1 MMSKL
6 LLGVLLSV
14 CSVFELG
21 AETLPVPSTEY
32 SADRTIYSEIGEMQ
46 QKVFHSFGKER
57 IEMQMEGMQTVMI
70 SRPDLGKFWNLMP
83 MFEIYMEIDADK
95 ASEMSGQAPDDMTI
109 EKVGPDTVNG
119 IATTKYKMLMKD
131 KSAGGFIWLTA
142 QYIPL
147 QMDFISKEG
156 GEKSRVKMSMS
167 NLKLGK
173 QDAALFELPEGL
185 NPMPGMDSMMNSLG
199 N

>member
-1 MMSKL
+1 MNKLLGL
-6 LLGVLLSV
+6 LLGLSAA
-14 CSVFELG
+14 FWLN
-21 AETLPVPSTEY
+21 AETLPAAQAEY
-32 SADRTIYSEIGEMQ
+32 SADRIISGEMGEMR

-57 IEMQMEGMQTVMI
+57 VEMQMEGMQTVMI

-83 MFEIYMEIDADK
+83 MLGMYMEIDSAK
-95 ASEMSGQAPDDMTI
+95 AGQMSGQMPDDMTI
-109 EKVGPDTVNG
+109 EKMGPDQVNG

-142 QYIPL
+142 EHIPL

-156 GEKSRVKMSMS
+156 GEKTRVKMTMS
-167 NLKLGK
+167 NLTLSK
-173 QDAALFELPEGL
+173 QDAALFELPQGL
-185 NPMPGMDSMMNSLG
+185 NPMPNMNSLMGGRG

>member
-1 MMSKL
+1 MNKLLGL
-6 LLGVLLSV
+6 LLGL
-14 CSVFELG
+14 CSVFALY
-21 AETLPVPSTEY
+21 AETLPVASVEY
-32 SADRTIYSEIGEMQ
+32 SADRTISSEMGEMQ

-83 MFEIYMEIDADK
+83 MLEIYMEIDAEK
-95 ASEMSGQAPDDMTI
+95 AGAMTGQAPEDMTI
-109 EKVGPDTVNG
+109 EKMGPDTVQG
-119 IATTKYKMLMKD
+119 IAATKYKMLMKD
-131 KSAGGFIWLTA
+131 KSAGGFIWLSA
-142 QYIPL
+142 EHIPL
-147 QMDFISKEG
+147 QMDFISKEA

-167 NLKLGK
+167 NLRLGK

-185 NPMPGMDSMMNSLG
+185 NPMPNMNSMLEGMG

>member
-1 MMSKL
+1 MNKL
-6 LLGVLLSV
+6 LWLLLSL
-14 CSVFELG
+14 CAVFGLS
-21 AETLPVPSTEY
+21 AETLPVASTEY
-32 SADRTIYSEIGEMQ
+32 SAERTISSEMGDMQ

-57 IEMQMEGMQTVMI
+57 VEMQVEGMQTVMI

-83 MFEIYMEIDADK
+83 MFEIYMEIDAAK
-95 ASEMSGQAPDDMTI
+95 ASEMTGQVPDDMTI
-109 EKVGPDTVNG
+109 EKVGTDTVNG

-142 QYIPL
+142 EHIPL

-156 GEKSRVKMSMS
+156 REKSRIKMSMS

-173 QDAALFELPEGL
+173 QDAVLFELPEGL
-185 NPMPGMDSMMNSLG
+185 NPMPGMDAMMDGLG

>member
-1 MMSKL
+1 MIKFI
-6 LLGVLLSV
+6 VTLLSL
-14 CSVFELG
+14 CTAFWLQASS
-21 AETLPVPSTEY
+21 LPTPAVEY
-32 SADRTIYSEIGEMQ
+32 SADRTITSSMGDMQ

-57 IEMQMEGMQTVMI
+57 VEMQMEDVQTVMI

-83 MFEIYMEIDADK
+83 MFEMYMEIDADK
-95 ASEMSGQAPDDMTI
+95 AGQMSGKAPDDMTI

-131 KSAGGFIWLTA
+131 KSAGGFLWLTA
-142 QYIPL
+142 EHIPL

-156 GEKSRVKMSMS
+156 GETSRVKMSMS

-173 QDAALFELPEGL
+173 QDAQLFELPEGL
-185 NPMPGMDSMMNSLG
+185 NQMPAMGNMLEMLG
-199 N
+199 K

>member
-1 MMSKL
+1 MNKL
-6 LLGVLLSV
+6 LWLLLSLCV
-14 CSVFELG
+14 VFGLS
-21 AETLPVPSTEY
+21 AETLPVASTEY
-32 SADRTIYSEIGEMQ
+32 SAERTISSEMGDMQ

-57 IEMQMEGMQTVMI
+57 IEMQIEGMQTVMI

-83 MFEIYMEIDADK
+83 MFEIYMEIDAAK
-95 ASEMSGQAPDDMTI
+95 ASEMTGQVPDDMTI
-109 EKVGPDTVNG
+109 EKVGTDTVNG

-142 QYIPL
+142 EHIPL

-156 GEKSRVKMSMS
+156 SEKSRIKMSMS

-173 QDAALFELPEGL
+173 QDAVLFELPEGL
-185 NPMPGMDSMMNSLG
+185 NPMPGMDAMMDGLG

>member
-1 MMSKL
+1 MMNKL
-6 LLGVLLSV
+6 VGLLAL
-14 CSVFELG
+14 CAVFGLN
-21 AETLPVPSTEY
+21 ATTLPVPSVEY
-32 SADRTIYSEIGEMQ
+32 SADRTISSEMGDIQ
-46 QKVFHSFGKER
+46 QKVFHSYGKER

-83 MFEIYMEIDADK
+83 MFEMYMEMDASK
-95 ASEMSGQAPDDMTI
+95 AHEMSAQPPMDMTI
-109 EKVGPDTVNG
+109 EKVATESLQGVE
-119 IATTKYKMLMKD
+119 TTKYKMLMKD

-142 QYIPL
+142 EHIPL

-156 GEKSRVKMSMS
+156 RQKSRVKMSLS

-173 QDAALFELPEGL
+173 QDPALFELPEGL
-185 NPMPGMDSMMNSLG
+185 SPMPSMGSMMQGLG

>member
-1 MMSKL
+1 MMNKL
-6 LLGVLLSV
+6 LLGVLSL
-14 CSVFELG
+14 CTVFGLN

-32 SADRTIYSEIGEMQ
+32 SADRTISSEIGEMK

-57 IEMQMEGMQTVMI
+57 VEMEMEGVQTVMI

-83 MFEIYMEIDADK
+83 MFEMYMEIDADK
-95 ASEMSGQAPDDMTI
+95 ADEMSGQVPDDITI
-109 EKVGPDTVNG
+109 EKMGPDTVNG

-142 QYIPL
+142 EHIPL

-156 GEKSRVKMSMS
+156 GQKSRIKMSMS
-167 NLKLGK
+167 NVKQEK
-173 QDAALFELPEGL
+173 QDASLFELPEGL
-185 NPMPGMDSMMNSLG
+185 NPMPGMGSMMESLG

>member
-1 MMSKL
+1 MNKLLGL
-6 LLGVLLSV
+6 LLGL
-14 CSVFELG
+14 CSVFALY
-21 AETLPVPSTEY
+21 AETLPVASVEY
-32 SADRTIYSEIGEMQ
+32 SADRTISSEMGEMQ

-83 MFEIYMEIDADK
+83 MLEIYMEIDAAK
-95 ASEMSGQAPDDMTI
+95 ASEMTGQVPDDMTI
-109 EKVGPDTVNG
+109 EKVGTDTVNG

-131 KSAGGFIWLTA
+131 KSAGGFIWLSA
-142 QYIPL
+142 EHIPL
-147 QMDFISKEG
+147 QMDFISKEA

-185 NPMPGMDSMMNSLG
+185 NPMPNMNSMMGGLG

>member
-1 MMSKL
+1 MNKL
-6 LLGVLLSV
+6 LGLLLSL
-14 CSVFELG
+14 CSVFTLY
-21 AETLPVPSTEY
+21 AETLPVASAEY
-32 SADRTIYSEIGEMQ
+32 SADRTISSEMGEME
-46 QKVFHSFGKER
+46 QKVFHSLGKER

-83 MFEIYMEIDADK
+83 MLEIYMEIDADK
-95 ASEMSGQAPDDMTI
+95 AGSMTGQAPDDMTI
-109 EKVGPDTVNG
+109 EKMGPDTVNG

-142 QYIPL
+142 EHIPL

-185 NPMPGMDSMMNSLG
+185 NPMPNMNSMMGGVG

>member
-1 MMSKL
+1 MNKL
-6 LLGVLLSV
+6 LWLLLSL
-14 CSVFELG
+14 CTVFGLS
-21 AETLPVPSTEY
+21 AETLPVASTEY
-32 SADRTIYSEIGEMQ
+32 SADRTISSEMGDMQ

-83 MFEIYMEIDADK
+83 MFEIYMEIDAAK
-95 ASEMSGQAPDDMTI
+95 ASEMTGQVPDDMTI
-109 EKVGPDTVNG
+109 EKVGTDTVKG

-142 QYIPL
+142 EHIPL

-156 GEKSRVKMSMS
+156 SEKSRIKMSMS

-173 QDAALFELPEGL
+173 QDAVLFELPEGL
-185 NPMPGMDSMMNSLG
+185 NPMPGMDAMMGGLG

>member
-1 MMSKL
+1 MNKL
-6 LLGVLLSV
+6 LGLLLSL
-14 CSVFELG
+14 CSVFTLY
-21 AETLPVPSTEY
+21 AETLPVASAEY
-32 SADRTIYSEIGEMQ
+32 SADRTISSEMGEME
-46 QKVFHSFGKER
+46 QKVFHSLGKER

-83 MFEIYMEIDADK
+83 MLEIYMEIDADK
-95 ASEMSGQAPDDMTI
+95 AGSMTGQAPDDMTI
-109 EKVGPDTVNG
+109 EKMGPDTVNG

-142 QYIPL
+142 EHIPL
-147 QMDFISKEG
+147 QMDFISKDG

-185 NPMPGMDSMMNSLG
+185 NPMPNMNSMMGGLG